1 MAVYRNLQEQVF
13 ENTKDIEELQQTSST
28 EVTQNLITNTL
39 NDYGIEYKDNALQLN
54 KPTIVEEQLIV
65 RSPIPG
71 TEIVP
76 LVSIFGITI
85 IGGDLELDG
94 LLHCRNGKIKIGNT
108 EITEAQLQQL
118 LQLIQNQ

>member
-13 ENTKDIEELQQTSST
+13 ENTKDIEELQQTAST

-39 NDYGIEYKDNALQLN
+39 NDYGIEYKANQLQLN
-54 KPTIVEEQLIV
+54 KPTIVEEQFIV
-65 RSPIPG
+65 KSPIPG

-76 LVSIFGITI
+76 LVIINGTTI

-94 LLHCRNGKIKIGNT
+94 TLNCRNGKIKVGNT

-118 LQLIQNQ
+118 LQLIA